1 LTVKHQ
7 NGYGCKRFKNFNYWI
22 RGKSLEVETT
32 ALAALAWMKDYS
44 TFGNEER
51 KAIKFIH
58 QKARGTNFGST
69 QATILALK
77 AIITFEEFQKS
88 KKRWICND

>member
-1 LTVKHQ
+1 
-7 NGYGCKRFKNFNYWI
+7 
-22 RGKSLEVETT
+22 
-32 ALAALAWMKDYS
+32 MKDYS
-44 TFGNEER
+44 TFGNEAR

-77 AIITFEEFQKS
+77 QLLLS
-88 KKRWICND
+88 KNSKN